1 MKLKYRPMAIMGFS
15 SLFVLFVCAHFDDRF
30 SFVSIGAGIIILL
43 LTAFIRKFRESVT
56 PFFVA
61 AALIFSGISFE
72 MTTDYKISY
81 ADSLTDKEVTL
92 DATVLEEPDFT
103 GTKYYYTL
111 TTNRID
117 GKDFK
122 VKLRLSASKYIDT
135 EPYDRLRFK
144 VTLYEIGSF
153 SRDIKLYYNSKGIF
167 LGGYVSNYDDDYPIE
182 ITKPERKPL
191 GYYLYEIRK
200 TVTNRIID
208 GLPNDYGGV
217 GIGMLTGDKSYISD
231 ETMDYIKGAG
241 VAPVFAVSGMHLS
254 VWVMGLYAVL
264 EELKVRKKINSS
276 IGIGFTLF
284 FMAVTGLTPSVCRA
298 GIMLIMI
305 LIGNLFHRKAD
316 PINSLGFAALL
327 LGIINP
333 LITADIGFLLSF
345 SSTLGIIAVNP
356 LLEKHVVSKI
366 KDNIWGKI
374 AKSVLRLFFVS
385 ACATFASL
393 GFVIVFISY
402 ISVYSIISNMLIGYA
417 AALCMLTCGLTV
429 LFYPFGSLRAVF
441 SLESGLIARYIIAVI
456 KFISGLPFATVRTDN
471 EYWVYGAIVFYTL
484 IIGAV
489 LIFNNRRAFKISS
502 VGLAAVIL
510 TCCLL
515 YHFDYDGYNFLRVL
529 DTDGCVAAV
538 LSDGEHNVVICSDGD
553 YKYLSDSVSDAL
565 MGSDGET
572 DLMIADI
579 NGGYSSVYGL
589 IGESKINK
597 LIVSQKNDSLLSV
610 YDEKNITENSNA
622 KIKLWKDTTVKFLS
636 ADEYSVAVCDID
648 GVNITIILREGKI
661 PQNFLTGDILICD
674 DVPENINF
682 KKIIVSGESD
692 SKNSIS
698 TEVYGDMDIKIKKS
712 NYKIFI
718 REGN

>member
-1 MKLKYRPMAIMGFS
+1 MAIMGFS

-43 LTAFIRKFRESVT
+43 LTAFIRKIRESVT

-117 GKDFK
+117 GKNFK
-122 VKLRLSASKYIDT
+122 VKLRLSASQYIDT
-135 EPYDRLRFK
+135 EPYDRIRLK

-200 TVTNRIID
+200 TVTNRILD

-217 GIGMLTGDKSYISD
+217 GIGMLIGDKSYISD
-231 ETMDYIKGAG
+231 ETMGYIKGAG

-366 KDNIWGKI
+366 KDSIWGKI

-429 LFYPFGSLRAVF
+429 LFYPFGGLRAVF

-515 YHFDYDGYNFLRVL
+515 YHFDYDSYNFLRVL

-622 KIKLWKDTTVKFLS
+622 KIKLWKATTVKFLS

>member
-1 MKLKYRPMAIMGFS
+1 MAIMGFS

-43 LTAFIRKFRESVT
+43 LTAFIRKIRESVT

-122 VKLRLSASKYIDT
+122 VKLRLSASQYIDT
-135 EPYDRLRFK
+135 EPYDRIRLK

-200 TVTNRIID
+200 TVTNRILD

-231 ETMDYIKGAG
+231 ETMGYIKGAG

-305 LIGNLFHRKAD
+305 LIGNLFHSKAD

-366 KDNIWGKI
+366 KDSIWGKI

-393 GFVIVFISY
+393 GFVIAFISY

-529 DTDGCVAAV
+529 DTDGCVSAV

-553 YKYLSDSVSDAL
+553 YKYLFDSVSDAL

-589 IGESKINK
+589 IGESKIKK

-692 SKNSIS
+692 SENSIS
-698 TEVYGDMDIKIKKS
+698 TEEYGDMDIKIKKS

>member
-1 MKLKYRPMAIMGFS
+1 MAIMGFS

-43 LTAFIRKFRESVT
+43 LTAFIRKIRESVT

-122 VKLRLSASKYIDT
+122 VKLRLSASQYIDT
-135 EPYDRLRFK
+135 EPYDRIRLK

-200 TVTNRIID
+200 TVTNRILD

-231 ETMDYIKGAG
+231 ETMGYIKGAG

-366 KDNIWGKI
+366 KDSIWGKI

-393 GFVIVFISY
+393 GFVIAFISY

-529 DTDGCVAAV
+529 DTDGCVSAV

-553 YKYLSDSVSDAL
+553 YKYLFDSVSDAL

-589 IGESKINK
+589 IGESKIKK

-692 SKNSIS
+692 SENSIS
-698 TEVYGDMDIKIKKS
+698 TEEYGDMDIKIKKS

>member
-122 VKLRLSASKYIDT
+122 VKLRLSASQYIDT
-135 EPYDRLRFK
+135 EPYDRIRFK

-200 TVTNRIID
+200 TVTNRILD
-208 GLPNDYGGV
+208 GLPNDYGGI

-231 ETMDYIKGAG
+231 ETMGYIKGAG

-366 KDNIWGKI
+366 KDSIWGKI

-429 LFYPFGSLRAVF
+429 LFYPFGGLRAVF

-529 DTDGCVAAV
+529 DTDGCVSAV

-553 YKYLSDSVSDAL
+553 YKYLFDSVSDAL

-589 IGESKINK
+589 IGESKIKK

-692 SKNSIS
+692 SENSIS
-698 TEVYGDMDIKIKKS
+698 TEEYGDMDIKIKKS

>member
-1 MKLKYRPMAIMGFS
+1 MAIMGFS

-122 VKLRLSASKYIDT
+122 VKLRLSASQYIDT
-135 EPYDRLRFK
+135 EPYDRIRFK

-200 TVTNRIID
+200 TVTNRILD
-208 GLPNDYGGV
+208 GLPNDYGGI

-231 ETMDYIKGAG
+231 ETMGYIKGAG

-366 KDNIWGKI
+366 KDSIWGKI

-429 LFYPFGSLRAVF
+429 LFYPFGGLRAVF

-529 DTDGCVAAV
+529 DTDGCVSAV

-553 YKYLSDSVSDAL
+553 YKYLFDSVSDAL

-589 IGESKINK
+589 IGESKIKK

-692 SKNSIS
+692 SENSIS
-698 TEVYGDMDIKIKKS
+698 TEEYGDMDIKIKKS

>member
-43 LTAFIRKFRESVT
+43 LTAFIRKIRESVT

-122 VKLRLSASKYIDT
+122 VKLRLSASQYIDT
-135 EPYDRLRFK
+135 EPYDRIRLK

-200 TVTNRIID
+200 TVTNRILD

-231 ETMDYIKGAG
+231 ETMGYIKGAG

-305 LIGNLFHRKAD
+305 LIGNLFHSKAD

-366 KDNIWGKI
+366 KDSIWGKI

-393 GFVIVFISY
+393 GFVIAFISY

-529 DTDGCVAAV
+529 DTDGCVSAV

-553 YKYLSDSVSDAL
+553 YKYLFDSVSDAL

-589 IGESKINK
+589 IGESKIKK

-692 SKNSIS
+692 SENSIS
-698 TEVYGDMDIKIKKS
+698 TEEYGDMDIKIKKS

>member
-43 LTAFIRKFRESVT
+43 LTAFIRNFRESVT

-111 TTNRID
+111 MTNRID

-122 VKLRLSASKYIDT
+122 VKLRLSASQYIDT
-135 EPYDRLRFK
+135 EPYDRIRFK

-200 TVTNRIID
+200 TVTNRILD

-217 GIGMLTGDKSYISD
+217 GIGMLIGDKSYISD
-231 ETMDYIKGAG
+231 ETMGYIKGAG

-366 KDNIWGKI
+366 KDSIWGKI

-417 AALCMLTCGLTV
+417 AVLCMLTCGLTV

-622 KIKLWKDTTVKFLS
+622 KIKLWKDTTVKFFS

-692 SKNSIS
+692 SENSIS

>member
-122 VKLRLSASKYIDT
+122 VKLRLSASQYIDT
-135 EPYDRLRFK
+135 EPYDRIKFK

-167 LGGYVSNYDDDYPIE
+167 LGGYVSNYDDNYPIE

-200 TVTNRIID
+200 TVTNRILD
-208 GLPNDYGGV
+208 GLPNDYGGI
-217 GIGMLTGDKSYISD
+217 GIGMLIGDKSYISD
-231 ETMDYIKGAG
+231 ETMGYIKGAG

-366 KDNIWGKI
+366 KDSIWGKI

-529 DTDGCVAAV
+529 DADGCVAAV

-692 SKNSIS
+692 SENSIS

>member
-122 VKLRLSASKYIDT
+122 VKLRLSASQYIDT
-135 EPYDRLRFK
+135 EPYDRIKFK

-167 LGGYVSNYDDDYPIE
+167 LGGYVSNYDDNYPIE

-200 TVTNRIID
+200 TVTNRILD
-208 GLPNDYGGV
+208 GLPNDYGGI
-217 GIGMLTGDKSYISD
+217 GIGMLIGDKSYISD
-231 ETMDYIKGAG
+231 ETMGYIKGAG

-366 KDNIWGKI
+366 KDSIWGKI

-529 DTDGCVAAV
+529 DADGCVAAV

-553 YKYLSDSVSDAL
+553 YKYLSDSVSDAP

-692 SKNSIS
+692 SENSIS

>member
-122 VKLRLSASKYIDT
+122 VKLRLSASQYIDT
-135 EPYDRLRFK
+135 EPYDRIRFK

-200 TVTNRIID
+200 TVTNRILD

-217 GIGMLTGDKSYISD
+217 GIGMLIGDKSYISD
-231 ETMDYIKGAG
+231 KTMGYIKGAG

-366 KDNIWGKI
+366 KDSIWGKI

-529 DTDGCVAAV
+529 DTDGCVSAV

-553 YKYLSDSVSDAL
+553 YKYLFDSVSDAL

-589 IGESKINK
+589 IGESKIKK

-692 SKNSIS
+692 SENSIS
-698 TEVYGDMDIKIKKS
+698 TEEYGDMDIKIKKS